1 MKGFLKHHQ
10 PKMNLIRNVAWDD
23 FGDLWIKPVILID
36 ENNNPFLYDV
46 VPMCSNK
53 IQFVPKNRLEINDI
67 EKGLGCP
74 VRRISPENS
83 WERAIYVLGKDGVP
97 KAVAWEPIPS
107 RVNLIKVSSGVEKK
121 VSFGKNNYY
130 YYYKNKNKYKYKL

>member
-1 MKGFLKHHQ
+1 
-10 PKMNLIRNVAWDD
+10 
-23 FGDLWIKPVILID
+23 
-36 ENNNPFLYDV
+36 
-46 VPMCSNK
+46 MCSNK
-53 IQFVPKNRLEINDI
+53 IQFVPKNRSEINDI

-130 YYYKNKNKYKYKL
+130 YYKNKNKYKYKL